1 MTTRQSIFAQ
11 SEGLKRK
18 LKRRDE
24 RQVKFSKKGHEVQ
37 YEFNNEV
44 LEAIEAIQDG
54 LERQHTTKAKKLL
67 EELAKKVS
75 HRNKLIKI
83 ADRSKFGWLTVAEY
97 QKDQLAEDSDDEKR
111 LKTSEKMAE
120 KVEKEKKSAKE
131 KVATRQPPNPV
142 RDFTRR
148 PSATFSSKE
157 QHERYDGGRFRN
169 AHDNSTTASG
179 GTLPRFRNA
188 PQPSSQSYYSF
199 SPAYSSRRGYNNRQC
214 FACGSYDHVR
224 RDCPY

>member
-1 MTTRQSIFAQ
+1 MAFMEVKFEQMREE

-18 LKRRDE
+18 LKRQDE

-97 QKDQLAEDSDDEKR
+97 QKDQLAEDSDDEKG
-111 LKTSEKMAE
+111 LKTLEKTITITITIMTMTTMTKTMTTLGKLVEDGIIRQEYRIWKNRNWNDHDRRRTKTSREDNVTMKASEYDQ
-120 KVEKEKKSAKE
+120 S
-131 KVATRQPPNPV
+131 PL
-142 RDFTRR
+142 DRR
-148 PSATFSSKE
+148 
-157 QHERYDGGRFRN
+157 
-169 AHDNSTTASG
+169 
-179 GTLPRFRNA
+179 
-188 PQPSSQSYYSF
+188 
-199 SPAYSSRRGYNNRQC
+199 
-214 FACGSYDHVR
+214 
-224 RDCPY
+224 CPCCREIWF